1 MSLYHK
7 IKNVIQ
13 DLEFVVRENTTLAL
27 KTKSKLKKD
36 LFSDPE
42 VKFFENVSS
51 EMTEITNKTI
61 REINVLEEILNDI
74 KALSRIINVSGS
86 LRMLTQR
93 HIKLVI
99 LFVTTGKKEYE
110 QDFVETGILFLNR
123 IDELMYTQF
132 NDSTI
137 DGLVIS
143 IKGDWQE
150 YTKALQKDKIELE
163 ELVNTNDLI
172 LNKVQYLVSRYQNIA
187 G

>member
-13 DLEFVVRENTTLAL
+13 DLEYVVRENTTLAL
-27 KTKSKLKKD
+27 KTKSRLESG
-36 LFSDPE
+36 LFSNSE
-42 VKFFENVSS
+42 LKFLDELST
-51 EMTEITNKTI
+51 EMADVTNKTI
-61 REINVLEEILNDI
+61 QEIGVLEEVLNDI

-99 LFVTTGKKEYE
+99 LFKTTHEKEF
-110 QDFVETGILFLNR
+110 QHDFLETGILFLNR

-132 NDSTI
+132 NDSAI
-137 DGLVIS
+137 DNLVIS
-143 IKGDWQE
+143 IKEDWHGYINSVQE
-150 YTKALQKDKIELE
+150 QMIDIEKM
-163 ELVNTNDLI
+163 VNTNDLI
-172 LNKVQYLVSRYQNIA
+172 LNKVQYLVGRYQNIA